1 MLPELGFKKPT
12 IKPYQK
18 NKFSIKPES
27 HRYALY
33 HDDVRYMLWNTET
46 NKEIYELY
54 SHYDLAYGHC
64 ICTGLGFLFRESWLL
79 TKPEVTKITVLEY
92 SKDVIEYHREHNSEV
107 FNQLEVIECDANEY
121 KGSCDTLLIDHY
133 MDATNEYNFY
143 LIAKKVCDNIQ
154 CKVMWFWPLEQLLDR
169 HYKYYIGLS
178 LKELY
183 QNIKQYFGLTKLPD
197 LSEEQLVKYCSVF
210 FLNNFEVCNFKQ
222 NTKPETNN
230 MNQTKELSL
239 FWKWDNAIPKEMCE
253 LLLQERKQQDDL
265 DALVGYGDGGG
276 EINPKQ
282 RQSKVVWARQNHWIE
297 GILYNH
303 GLYAMQSAQW
313 NFSMGRPQAVQLTK
327 YEKGG
332 FYDWHQDQD
341 ILAPLD
347 NEFRKISLT
356 CLLNDPSEF
365 EGGEFEFQRN
375 GETISVPMKQGD
387 IIAFPSLVTHR
398 VAPVTKGVR
407 YSAVCWI
414 TGPRML

>member
-1 MLPELGFKKPT
+1 MLPELNFRKPV
-12 IKPYQK
+12 IKPYKK
-18 NKFSIKPES
+18 NKFSIKAEK

-33 HDDVRYMLWNTET
+33 HDDVRYMFWDTST
-46 NKEIYELY
+46 DREIYELY
-54 SHYDLAYGHC
+54 SHFDLAYGHC

-79 TKPEVTKITVLEY
+79 IKPEITKITVLELN
-92 SKDVIEYHREHNSEV
+92 KDVIEYHKKNNPEI
-107 FNQLEVIECDANEY
+107 FNRLEVIQCDANEY

-133 MDATNEYNFY
+133 MDATTDYNFF
-143 LIAKKVCDNIQ
+143 LTAKKVCDNIQ

-169 HYKYYIGLS
+169 SYRNYIGLT
-178 LKELY
+178 LKEIY
-183 QNIKQYFGLTKLPD
+183 QRVKYYFDLTKLPD
-197 LSEEQLVKYCSVF
+197 LTEEQLLKYCSVF
-210 FLNNFEVCNFKQ
+210 FIGKFEKCVFRENK
-222 NTKPETNN
+222 KLETQQ
-230 MNQTKELSL
+230 MEQPKELSL
-239 FWKWDNAIPKEMCE
+239 FWRWEHAIPKEMCE
-253 LLLQERKQQDDL
+253 LLLQERKKHDDL
-265 DALVGYGDGGG
+265 DALVGYG
-276 EINPKQ
+276 ESAEANPKQ

-303 GLYAMQSAQW
+303 GLYALQSAQW
-313 NFSMGRPQAVQLTK
+313 GFQMGRPQCVQLTK

-347 NEFRKISLT
+347 GEFRKISLT

-375 GETISVPMKQGD
+375 GEVISVPMKQGD
-387 IIAFPSLVTHR
+387 IIAFPSLITHR
-398 VAPVTKGVR
+398 VAPVTEGVR